1 MIQGDNFAVS
11 PTTNAAYY
19 RVAAASSGTAAYTL
33 LQTIA
38 GPNGIGYKVS
48 FVSTLDDSGK
58 TFTIVGHK
66 MGTAPGIVTTEVVT
80 GPNATTV
87 YSTGYYDIITS
98 ITPSATMTGTIGIG
112 VLGTSVALPRT
123 RIQGVYYVGTGSAGS
138 IKTNLNS
145 ATGTLLLQVDTP
157 ASATATQYMIL
168 AGGILT
174 SGGNAMGALT
184 MDFGL
189 VTLTNVT
196 FATIICG

>member
-1 MIQGDNFAVS
+1 MQGDNFAVS

-58 TFTIVGHK
+58 TLTIVGHK
-66 MGTAPGIVTTEVVT
+66 MGTAPGVVTTEVVT
-80 GPNATTV
+80 GPNSTTV

-123 RIQGVYYVGTGSAGS
+123 RIRGVYYVGTGTAGS
-138 IKTNLNS
+138 IKINLNS
-145 ATGTLLLQVDTP
+145 ATGTLLLQIDTP
-157 ASATATQYMIL
+157 ASVTANQYVLMQS
-168 AGGILT
+168 GILV
-174 SGGNAMGALT
+174 GGSNALGALT
-184 MDFGL
+184 MDFGI
-189 VTLTNVT
+189 VTLSNVT
-196 FATIICG
+196 FSTIICG